1 MCVNDRVCEKEREN
15 GRGKLRIWMEMRSED
30 EDARE
35 RRIWFFIT
43 QFHVKALNR
52 FLVTWP
58 LYSLSLSL
66 SFPWFPFLLHTH
78 THRCEKSTHLA
89 LIIHE
94 PFFEGD
100 EDDESW
106 LATREREKNRER
118 IKLNIYIYV
127 RVFPLFSFGAHTSS
141 VRGPIVYFNNVSLC
155 AGVFQVKYLIAI
167 SSPIYS
173 NLTRRRYDSKVSS
186 YNTIRTYTDNIPK
199 AICYARWIIIFA
211 RKVEQIYTRK
221 KTK

>member
-1 MCVNDRVCEKEREN
+1 MTECVRKREREWERQAPHMN
-15 GRGKLRIWMEMRSED
+15 GNE
-30 EDARE
+30 E
-35 RRIWFFIT
+35 RRRRCTWAKNMV
-43 QFHVKALNR
+43 FHNPISRKSIKSISRYMAPVFA
-52 FLVTWP
+52 
-58 LYSLSLSL
+58 LSLFLFPDSL
-66 SFPWFPFLLHTH
+66 FSYTHTH

-118 IKLNIYIYV
+118 IKLNIYIYM

-155 AGVFQVKYLIAI
+155 ADVFQVKYLIAI